1 MKKTVRV
8 GALVLMC
15 TLLLGI
21 LGGCAGKSGIEGYV
35 GQLSLGR
42 VTIEDEAAILASAPA
57 AIPVAFMPAP
67 SGKAT
72 KSKNGAV
79 IDYSNV
85 TDGYVMCQY
94 EKSTEKRLKVQ
105 VEGPTTKYT
114 YDLKPGNWATFPLSD
129 GNGAYKVGIYQ
140 NVSGTKYSKITSV
153 SFNVKLS
160 DEFAPFLRP
169 NQYVNYEFAVNT
181 VDKAKELTKNL
192 TTVLDKVAA
201 IYDYVV
207 ENFTYDD
214 ALAETVTSGY
224 LPDLEKV
231 LASKKGI
238 CFDYAALMAGMLR
251 SQEIPCKLIVGYA
264 GSVYHA
270 WLSVYSEKDG
280 WIDGAVFFDGKTWM
294 RMDPTF
300 ASTGG
305 NSKAVQQYIGDG
317 SNYTAKY
324 FY

>member
-1 MKKTVRV
+1 MKHSVKIS
-8 GALVLMC
+8 ALLLAC
-15 TLLLGI
+15 ALLLGL
-21 LGGCAGKSGIEGYV
+21 LGGCSGKSGSSYV
-35 GQLSLGR
+35 GLFSIGT
-42 VTIEDEAAILASAPA
+42 VEFVDESAILASAPA
-57 AIPVAFMPAP
+57 AIPVAFMPAA
-67 SGKAT
+67 SGTAVKE
-72 KSKNGAV
+72 KNGAV
-79 IDYSNV
+79 IDYSNI

-94 EKSTEKRLKVQ
+94 QNKTDKKLKVQ
-105 VEGPTTKYT
+105 VEGPTTKYS
-114 YDLKPGNWATFPLSD
+114 YDLVPGNWATFPLSD

-140 NVSGTKYSKITSV
+140 NVSGSKYSKITSV
-153 SFNVKLS
+153 SFNVKLK

-169 NQYVNYEFAVNT
+169 NQYVNYEYAVNT
-181 VDKAKELTKNL
+181 VEKAKELTKDK
-192 TTVLDKVAA
+192 TTVLDKLAA
-201 IYDYVV
+201 IYDFVIS
-207 ENFTYDD
+207 NFTYDD
-214 ALAETVTSGY
+214 KLAETVSSGY

-231 LASKKGI
+231 LESKKGI
-238 CFDYAALMAGMLR
+238 CFDYAAMMAGMLR

-305 NSKAVQQYIGDG
+305 NTKEIKQYIGDG
-317 SNYTAKY
+317 SNYSAKY